1 MRWLDSVTD
10 SLDMNVSRL
19 QERVKD
25 RGAWYAAVHGASKS
39 CPRTKRGFPRR
50 NSSQDYNTETLLEF
64 PDYCPA
70 EFGFKTLASF
80 SSLPACPTNYPTIT

>member
-39 CPRTKRGFPRR
+39 CPRLS
-50 NSSQDYNTETLLEF
+50 N
-64 PDYCPA
+64 
-70 EFGFKTLASF
+70 
-80 SSLPACPTNYPTIT
+80 